1 MAIFRIN
8 RNTDYTVM
16 SNVHLRD
23 NNLSLKAKGLM
34 SLMLSLPDKWD
45 YSVNGLTKIC
55 KEECTAIESA
65 LKELKI
71 YGYLIIKKILPNNS
85 LSGRIEYEYNIYE
98 VPQRVEKQGVEILP
112 IEIQGVE
119 NQSQL
124 NTNNKITNNKILN
137 NNNNM
142 KTLMSFVEE
151 TEKPNKKIE
160 TKETKNEKTIKNLL
174 RYVDL
179 EENYKEYIYRWLQEL
194 YDIGKGISKNALILA
209 LNYLKEHIPKDEWC
223 CAIEKATI
231 SGWRTFEYYKTQQH
245 TSNLN
250 TVNKDNT
257 ARKDLEK
264 NINKNPKKFL

>member
-98 VPQRVEKQGVEILP
+98 VPQRVEKQGVEF
-112 IEIQGVE
+112 QVVE
-119 NQSQL
+119 NQGQL
-124 NTNNKITNNKILN
+124 NTKQSNTKKENINNIYREDKPKR
-137 NNNNM
+137 
-142 KTLMSFVEE
+142 KRFVPP
-151 TEKPNKKIE
+151 T
-160 TKETKNEKTIKNLL
+160 
-174 RYVDL
+174 L
-179 EENYKEYIYRWLQEL
+179 EEVEVYCMER
-194 YDIGKGISKNALILA
+194 KNNVDA
-209 LNYLKEHIPKDEWC
+209 
-223 CAIEKATI
+223 
-231 SGWRTFEYYKTQQH
+231 
-245 TSNLN
+245 
-250 TVNKDNT
+250 
-257 ARKDLEK
+257 
-264 NINKNPKKFL
+264 KKFYDYFSASDWVDSKGNKVKSWKQKVITWEGYSSNNSVQKKVGANGIAIDHSKTDLDDLF